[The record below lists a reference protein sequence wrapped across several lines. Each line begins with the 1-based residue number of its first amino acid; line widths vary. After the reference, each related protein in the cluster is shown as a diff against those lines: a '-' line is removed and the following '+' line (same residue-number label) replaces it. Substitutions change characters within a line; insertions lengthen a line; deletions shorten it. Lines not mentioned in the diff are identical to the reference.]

1 MEKIS
6 KIIKNLGYTV
16 NKIKSVEYTE
26 TVVEKEEATMERE
39 YEARKMYQFQAR
51 GKINKLCC
59 FSLLLYMSHIAPSP
73 LLSKFL
79 FYKNSSSRSTMKN
92 FTDTK
97 HKINGKWCIVC
108 FLLLYQRDE
117 AILKRSFNNNFLYPI
132 HSSCALILMSYALQ
146 CLFNTPA
153 TIS

>member
-1 MEKIS
+1 
-6 KIIKNLGYTV
+6 
-16 NKIKSVEYTE
+16 
-26 TVVEKEEATMERE
+26 
-39 YEARKMYQFQAR
+39 MYQFQAR

-79 FYKNSSSRSTMKN
+79 FYKNSSSRFTMKN

-108 FLLLYQRDE
+108 FPLYQRDE

-132 HSSCALILMSYALQ
+132 HSSCALILMSYALE

-153 TIS
+153 AISWFRTHPSNVTVRREGANENFINEDCNTQY